1 MTAPQQKTSR
11 ITETD
16 RKAVP
21 GPTVARAW
29 MREVVVRVGLG
40 PGQGLAR
47 TRPGSGQGQGQ
58 GQGST
63 RTRPRCGR
71 LRAVVRARAVAP
83 HCQCCVNLT
92 KIGPRLAGRSAS
104 PCLPSDRQQ
113 AGQPSSDTQTVN
125 TNNFISQLYNN
136 NLLIF

>member
-11 ITETD
+11 ITEND

-47 TRPGSGQGQGQ
+47 TRPGPGPGQYQDQTSVRETEGG
-58 GQGST
+58 GAGPGRGSSLPMLCKSDQDWASAG
-63 RTRPRCGR
+63 RP
-71 LRAVVRARAVAP
+71 L
-83 HCQCCVNLT
+83 
-92 KIGPRLAGRSAS
+92 RLAVFTERQTTGWPTFFRHTNSKHQQLHQSA
-104 PCLPSDRQQ
+104 L
-113 AGQPSSDTQTVN
+113 
-125 TNNFISQLYNN
+125 
-136 NLLIF
+136 